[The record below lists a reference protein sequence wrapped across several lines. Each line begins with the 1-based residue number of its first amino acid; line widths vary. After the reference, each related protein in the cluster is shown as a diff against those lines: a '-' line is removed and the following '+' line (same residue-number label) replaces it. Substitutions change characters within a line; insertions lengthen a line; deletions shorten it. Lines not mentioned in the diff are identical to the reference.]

1 MKLFLEK
8 DLNNRLVD
16 YSKIKSHP
24 YFAGIDFNLLWKM
37 NPP

>member
-24 YFAGIDFNLLWKM
+24 YFADIDFNTLW
-37 NPP
+37 